1 MSIHS
6 MHEKLIIDRQD
17 TLIAAGVAMAI
28 DKSDEELRDE
38 YIKLAIM
45 ELETF
50 SIVVGGMLRATQLLD
65 GGAAGLFDEL
75 VDLHTT
81 RGTGISEALF
91 AQHMTQEQREMVGMY
106 PKLPFA
112 LGIELQDSAKFG
124 AEFTS
129 FPLTMASIA
138 PANTDNVFSIFTG
151 KGLVV

>member
-1 MSIHS
+1 MSIHL

-28 DKSDEELRDE
+28 DKSDEELRDK
-38 YIKLAIM
+38 YITLAIL

-91 AQHMTQEQREMVGMY
+91 AQHMTQEQREMVSMY

-124 AEFTS
+124 AAFTS
-129 FPLTMASIA
+129 FPLTMSSIA
-138 PANTDNVFSIFTG
+138 PVNTDNVFSILTG
-151 KGLVV
+151 KGLVI